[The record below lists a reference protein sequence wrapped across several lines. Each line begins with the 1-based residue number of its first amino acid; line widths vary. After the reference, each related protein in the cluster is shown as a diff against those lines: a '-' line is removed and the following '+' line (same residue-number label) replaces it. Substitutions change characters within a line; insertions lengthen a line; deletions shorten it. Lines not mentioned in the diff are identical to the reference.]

1 MADATPLPHLW
12 ESVVYGPLRSRRLG
26 VSLGLNLTPRGSK
39 LCDFNCPYCACGFNT
54 VKAAGA
60 RWPSPDEVAHALLRA
75 LEQLPHPPDWI
86 CFSGN
91 GEPTLHPRFAV
102 VVDRVLAIRD
112 ARAPSVRVAVLS
124 NGCSAAL
131 PAIRD
136 ALRRLDA
143 RIMKLDPGP
152 PERVNDAAH
161 EAARLAAAYRALG
174 PVTVQATVVRGPEW
188 DGSSPASVAAWLPLL
203 LAADPAVVQLC
214 SLDRPPADPRI
225 LNVPRERLLAMA
237 VAIREALP
245 RSVVDV
251 Y

>member
-1 MADATPLPHLW
+1 M
-12 ESVVYGPLRSRRLG
+12 RSRRLG
-26 VSLGLNLTPRGSK
+26 VSLGLNLIPRRSK
-39 LCDFNCPYCACGFNT
+39 LCEFDCPYCSCGLT
-54 VKAAGA
+54 TAKSPDT

-75 LEQLPHPPDWI
+75 LERLPHPPDWI

-102 VVDRVLAIRD
+102 TVDRVLAIRD
-112 ARAPSVRVAVLS
+112 GYAPGVRVAVLS
-124 NGCSAAL
+124 NGRSAGQ

-152 PERVNDAAH
+152 PERVSGARYDAQ
-161 EAARLAAAYRALG
+161 RLVADYHALK
-174 PVTVQATVVRGPEW
+174 PVTVQGTVVRGQDW
-188 DGSSPASVAAWLPLL
+188 DGASPASLAAWLPLL
-203 LAADPAVVQLC
+203 RTADPDVVQLC
-214 SLDRPPADPRI
+214 SIDRAPADPGI

-237 VAIREALP
+237 AAIREALP